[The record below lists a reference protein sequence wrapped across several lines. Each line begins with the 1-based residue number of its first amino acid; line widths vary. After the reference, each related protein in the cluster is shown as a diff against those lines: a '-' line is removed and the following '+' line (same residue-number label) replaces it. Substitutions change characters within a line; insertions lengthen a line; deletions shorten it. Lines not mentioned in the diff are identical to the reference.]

1 MSSSESS
8 LSKDKFD
15 ESMFSS
21 SHSGC
26 DDPADMYLNEPEYA
40 EAEMK
45 ALGVECEDDRVSK
58 PD

>member
-1 MSSSESS
+1 
-8 LSKDKFD
+8 
-15 ESMFSS
+15 MFSS

-45 ALGVECEDDRVSK
+45 ALGVECEDDMSLQARLK
-58 PD
+58 